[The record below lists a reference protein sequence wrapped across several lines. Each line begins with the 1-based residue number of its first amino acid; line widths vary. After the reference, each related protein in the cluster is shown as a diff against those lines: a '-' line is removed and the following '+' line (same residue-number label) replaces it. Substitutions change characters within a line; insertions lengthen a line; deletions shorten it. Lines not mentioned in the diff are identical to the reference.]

1 MINLPNLDDQKYTDI
16 VEAAK
21 RRIPVIFPEWT
32 DMNEHDPGIT
42 LIELF
47 AWLKEMQQYTLNRI
61 PDRTREALRQ
71 RQRFCFPLVRRW
83 SFRWAAARFP
93 PTGRNSRLRSLS
105 AASRIPSAGYSCAAA
120 MNTLM

>member
-61 PDRTREALRQ
+61 PDRTREAMLRLAGTEL
-71 RQRFCFPLVRRW
+71 RRPTPATAEVLFSSGAPLELPAG
-83 SFRWAAARFP
+83 S
-93 PTGRNSRLRSLS
+93 S
-105 AASRIPSAGYSCAAA
+105 AV
-120 MNTLM
+120 

>member
-61 PDRTREALRQ
+61 PDRTREAMLRLVGTEL
-71 RQRFCFPLVRRW
+71 RRPTPATAAVLFSSGAPLELPVG
-83 SFRWAAARFP
+83 SSAVSADGTEFTLTEPFRSQP
-93 PTGRNSRLRSLS
+93 
-105 AASRIPSAGYSCAAA
+105 
-120 MNTLM
+120 